1 MGIKGGWTLL
11 NPVESVSLVDW
22 ANQKIS
28 SGAMQDLGPRIGVDA
43 SGWMFAAKYHHGQTK
58 SPAQAS
64 LFKRIGRLFH
74 LPVVPLFVFDGPRR
88 PVNKRKK
95 NITKTSDWLTADFK
109 RLLDGFGFSYWEAP
123 GEAEAE
129 LAMLS
134 KLGLIDAVMSEDF
147 DTMVFGAQRVIRIKE
162 ESDSQYLIE
171 VYEAGS
177 KFSRNNLVTIALLAG
192 GDYDDGVQ
200 GCGIQTATNIAQSS
214 IGERLFDAFDAS
226 EADNHAAVASTWRQ
240 DLCTMLE
247 KRGAG
252 RLHSRCRSLASR
264 IPLDFP
270 KVSVVIQYIH
280 PITSQSNGPQ
290 NLPASV
296 SLRQP
301 NIPLLARLCEELFV
315 WGNSAGIVQH
325 FCDHVFPGLAIRE
338 LIQDLCKRRGLLP
351 PNDTSIS
358 QHPMISR
365 VCAVRVNQQERSQ
378 SEIFLSLVIPEAILT
393 QITSAISGIY
403 NTDITLE
410 KYDRFTK
417 KRQVHVWLSR
427 VLALHARP
435 NMLDDHQALTTSRKR
450 KVIKPR
456 IKQVKRHN
464 MELSPVQPVAS
475 TSANVLDTS
484 QDWAEWRRS
493 ASVLEISSDE
503 SGKETTEIA
512 APRKRQKRATS
523 PKYRI
528 EVCYSA
534 RGEVLEFCTDDEG
547 L

>member
-28 SGAMQDLGPRIGVDA
+28 SGAMQDLGPCIGVDA

-109 RLLDGFGFSYWEAP
+109 CLLDGFGFSYWEAP

-200 GCGIQTATNIAQSS
+200 GCGIQTATNIVQSS
-214 IGERLFDAFDAS
+214 IGE
-226 EADNHAAVASTWRQ
+226 
-240 DLCTMLE
+240 
-247 KRGAG
+247 
-252 RLHSRCRSLASR
+252 
-264 IPLDFP
+264 
-270 KVSVVIQYIH
+270 
-280 PITSQSNGPQ
+280 
-290 NLPASV
+290 
-296 SLRQP
+296 
-301 NIPLLARLCEELFV
+301 
-315 WGNSAGIVQH
+315 
-325 FCDHVFPGLAIRE
+325 
-338 LIQDLCKRRGLLP
+338 
-351 PNDTSIS
+351 
-358 QHPMISR
+358 
-365 VCAVRVNQQERSQ
+365 
-378 SEIFLSLVIPEAILT
+378 
-393 QITSAISGIY
+393 
-403 NTDITLE
+403 
-410 KYDRFTK
+410 
-417 KRQVHVWLSR
+417 
-427 VLALHARP
+427 
-435 NMLDDHQALTTSRKR
+435 
-450 KVIKPR
+450 
-456 IKQVKRHN
+456 
-464 MELSPVQPVAS
+464 
-475 TSANVLDTS
+475 
-484 QDWAEWRRS
+484 
-493 ASVLEISSDE
+493 
-503 SGKETTEIA
+503 
-512 APRKRQKRATS
+512 
-523 PKYRI
+523 
-528 EVCYSA
+528 
-534 RGEVLEFCTDDEG
+534 
-547 L
+547 